1 MQNFGTSGYQA
12 ANHHRQVTDCLLQL
26 VERQGL
32 YPCVRD
38 VTGAF
43 ERIMGRVVTMIINGA
58 LAAPKAVQGKVF
70 GKLDVERAG
79 LVMFR
84 Y

>member
-1 MQNFGTSGYQA
+1 M
-12 ANHHRQVTDCLLQL
+12 QL

-38 VTGAF
+38 VQGAF
-43 ERIMGRVVTMIINGA
+43 ERLMGKVVTMIINGA
-58 LAAPKAVQGKVF
+58 RAVPKSVDGKVF
-70 GKLDVERAG
+70 EKMDVERAG
-79 LVMFR
+79 VVMFR

>member
-1 MQNFGTSGYQA
+1 MQNQVSSGYQPA
-12 ANHHRQVTDCLLQL
+12 TQHQQITSWLLEL

-38 VTGAF
+38 MTGAF
-43 ERIMGRVVTMIINGA
+43 ERVMGMVVTMIINGA
-58 LAAPKAVQGKVF
+58 LAAPKGVDGKVF
-70 GKLDVERAG
+70 GEVDIERAG
-79 LVMFR
+79 IIMFR